1 MYIPFVCWIYVTNT
15 IFTCE
20 TLTSPIYPFLH
31 IMYYVVRGPG
41 IHTYIHSGKPTIALA
56 ILVLNPTSIPYKIGS
71 LALVDFQKQSRRFLM
86 L

>member
-1 MYIPFVCWIYVTNT
+1 MYVGYVYVTNT

-31 IMYYVVRGPG
+31 IMYSKGAGY
-41 IHTYIHSGKPTIALA
+41 TYIHSGKPTIALA

-71 LALVDFQKQSRRFLM
+71 LALVDFQNQAEGF
-86 L
+86 